1 MLRALCIIA
10 LLALC
15 GTAHAAA
22 YKWTDDDGNVQYS
35 GTPPTD
41 RPYEQVKEPPPPPS
55 LSGTDDEAG
64 TEAASAGDS
73 SQASPDPSQTKIE
86 ANCQQARS
94 NLQVLNENEL
104 VEFTDPETGETR
116 RLNEEERQAQIA
128 QSQKDIDYYCS
139 E

>member
-1 MLRALCIIA
+1 MLKALCMIA
-10 LLALC
+10 LLTLC
-15 GTAHAAA
+15 GTAHATA

-41 RPYEQVKEPPPPPS
+41 RPYEQVKGPPS
-55 LSGTDDEAG
+55 PPSSPGSEDTSVTDEATG
-64 TEAASAGDS
+64 DASS
-73 SQASPDPSQTKIE
+73 EASPDQRQSKIE
-86 ANCQQARS
+86 ANCNQARA

-104 VEFTDPETGETR
+104 VEFTDPDTGETR